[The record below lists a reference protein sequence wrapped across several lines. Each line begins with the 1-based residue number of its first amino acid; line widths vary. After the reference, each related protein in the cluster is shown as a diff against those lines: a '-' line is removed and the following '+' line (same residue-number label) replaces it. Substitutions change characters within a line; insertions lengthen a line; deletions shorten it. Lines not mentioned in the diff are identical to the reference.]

1 MITHNDQYI
10 AKESLTV
17 PLLVVIMFGVFLYA
31 FICASKFL
39 SIFGAVFFGLIVAV
53 YAYKYIRHGRTTLI
67 IDSEAITIKDWGKTK
82 IHYWHDIVRVYT
94 EWRRS
99 YTTFAQQW
107 LTIETKIG
115 DRRNEF
121 YGICLFDLYCR
132 SKSVRM
138 AIEKYAGQCRFDYE
152 ASREAKRYVSKILLV
167 SIVAFVV
174 IFICLTYFS
183 E

>member
-17 PLLVVIMFGVFLYA
+17 PLLVLIMFGVFLYA
-31 FICASKFL
+31 SICASKFL

-121 YGICLFDLYCR
+121 YDICLFDLYCR

-138 AIEKYAGQCRFDYE
+138 AIEKYAGQSRFDYE
-152 ASREAKRYVSKILLV
+152 ASREAKRYVSKILLA
-167 SIVAFVV
+167 SIVAVIV
-174 IFICLTYFS
+174 IFICITYFS